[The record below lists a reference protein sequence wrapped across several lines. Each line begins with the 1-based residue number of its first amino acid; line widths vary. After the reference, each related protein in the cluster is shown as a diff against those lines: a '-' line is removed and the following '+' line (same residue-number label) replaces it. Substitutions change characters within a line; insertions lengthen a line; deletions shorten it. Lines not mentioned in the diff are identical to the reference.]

1 MKDERGQPEAKADV
15 PVLAEV
21 PAVPAAEV
29 ALFNASVATIRADA
43 ADVKAL
49 VSSVRSQAASLQ
61 ADAAERKAGTIEIMS
76 DVVRLN
82 QKVDRLAAA
91 LADAQADIQKILEQM
106 ATRSGMERLR
116 AAVDALAKKP

>member
-1 MKDERGQPEAKADV
+1 MKDERGQPEAKADI

-29 ALFNASVATIRADA
+29 ALFNASVATLRADA
-43 ADVKAL
+43 ADIKAL
-49 VSSVRSQAASLQ
+49 VSTVKNQTASLQ
-61 ADAAERKAGTIEIMS
+61 ADAAEQKAGTIEVMS

-91 LADAQADIQKILEQM
+91 LADTQADIRKIVEQM

-116 AAVDALAKKP
+116 VEVEALAKKP